1 MILSWAAQA
10 AAAAEHTIDIESAN
24 GPHLTAHL
32 ELAGHASSEKLQ
44 PTLMSPSGFLGTLGN
59 PWEPSGSQGTT
70 GKCSHAFVTN
80 VGHRWQ
86 PLEMKIA
93 AIFPL

>member
-10 AAAAEHTIDIESAN
+10 EAAEHTIDIESAN

-59 PWEPSGSQGTT
+59 PRAAREPPGN
-70 GKCSHAFVTN
+70 AVM
-80 VGHRWQ
+80 
-86 PLEMKIA
+86 L
-93 AIFPL
+93 L